1 MARRFAP
8 TCARRAWGRLVGA
21 QEPAHSE
28 PSARIPVNHKTSHFT
43 GGKTN
48 GTNPND
54 RKARYPLRAA
64 AVDGPHPAKYMGR
77 GKYPTRWWAEPS
89 LSRDRRIERAQYG
102 ARDRGGALAAAEFAG
117 LEARRR
123 GAVDRG
129 LNGRRR
135 LVGAAAARA
144 GGRAAGHQAG
154 GRDHGGGALRGT
166 R

>member
-48 GTNPND
+48 GTCPNG
-54 RKARYPLRAA
+54 RKARYLLRAA
-64 AVDGPHPAKYMGR
+64 AVDGPHPAKYVGR

-89 LSRDRRIERAQYG
+89 LSRDRGIERAQYG
-102 ARDRGGALAAAEFAG
+102 ARDHGGAVAAAEFAR
-117 LEARRR
+117 LEARRK
-123 GAVDRG
+123 GAIDGALVRALG
-129 LNGRRR
+129 LC
-135 LVGAAAARA
+135 GAAMAM
-144 GGRAAGHQAG
+144 
-154 GRDHGGGALRGT
+154 T
-166 R
+166 V